1 MTRALPRDNNDR
13 EYMTKPHFEFDG
25 HSLITPA
32 SIAEALNGHFT
43 SPETTALSNATT
55 KLANLLDSALRRFED
70 GDSPRSIIHDITL
83 ALHEVRAT
91 EQPAIWQTL
100 VAQTQAHP
108 VNAYFQQDPLTKWS
122 WDKPRGYS
130 GDAHLLDLIYRHPD
144 TAHQVEAATEIGR
157 ELFEYTSTAPS
168 SLANCDRRDI
178 LARFVD
184 EAAAKHG
191 PETEVLSVAAGHLR
205 EVEYSEA
212 FKNKALKRWAAL
224 DQDPISIATIAK
236 SYGGSIVESINGS
249 VRDILTNKAKP
260 GIFDHVYISG
270 LYDYLTDKVATKL
283 TRQSLEFVKPGG
295 TFLFANY
302 SCPIVVDGY
311 LETFMN
317 WALLLRSEE
326 DMKRIISVS
335 TEGMDVDTEVFSGF
349 NRNILYGVIR
359 KR

>member
-1 MTRALPRDNNDR
+1 
-13 EYMTKPHFEFDG
+13 MTKPYFEFDG

-32 SIAEALNGHFT
+32 SIAEALNGHIAT
-43 SPETTALSNATT
+43 PEETALADASSRLSA
-55 KLANLLDSALRRFED
+55 LLDSALKRFED
-70 GDSPRSIIHDITL
+70 GDAPRSIIHDVTV
-83 ALHEVRAT
+83 ALHETRAK
-91 EQPAIWQTL
+91 EDPSVWQQL
-100 VAQTQAHP
+100 IPQTQNHP
-108 VNAYFQQDPLTKWS
+108 VATYFLQDPLTKWS

-144 TAHQVEAATEIGR
+144 TAHQVEAATDLGR

-168 SLANCDRRDI
+168 SMANCDRRDI

-205 EVEYSEA
+205 EAESSAA

-224 DQDPISIATIAK
+224 DQDPISIATIAE
-236 SYGGSIVESINGS
+236 SYGGSIVESVNGS

-260 GIFDHVYISG
+260 GTFEHVYISG
-270 LYDYLTDKVATKL
+270 LYDYLTDKVAIKL
-283 TRQSLEFVKPGG
+283 TQRALEFVKPGG

-302 SCPIVVDGY
+302 SYPILVDGY

-326 DMKRIISVS
+326 DMKRIIEAS
-335 TEGMDVDTEVFSGF
+335 TEGMDVDTEVFFGF
-349 NRNILYGVIR
+349 NRNIVYGVVR